1 MIRPIPES
9 LIPIFEAK
17 LASQD
22 FEFLQSFSVPEMVHK
37 FQLILNTIL
46 TETFPEK
53 QIIISPY
60 DDPWFNEQL
69 RNLKRQRQRR
79 YERHGK
85 DERYQQLQSEF
96 DEKLKI
102 EKLKYREKVENE
114 VREGR
119 RGSTYPA
126 LKRMGARPFER
137 TKSEFSLPAHVELNL
152 SSAQSAELIAE
163 HFSEISQEFAPLEI
177 CKLPPNIQHFLM
189 NYDPSLAPKLTTE
202 DVQSRIMKAKKP
214 NSSVPG
220 DLPKKLVQQC
230 AGPLAVPVKNIFNK
244 MTVLA
249 EFPPQWKIE
258 HQLAIPKSYPP
269 ENEDDL
275 RNIAKTPF
283 LSKVYESFVAEWLL
297 PIIKPYLDPG
307 QCGLKGFSITHYLI
321 KLLHFVHSTLDH
333 KKPHSVLTACVDISK
348 AFNRVDHSLVVQDLY
363 DMHTPAWLL
372 KILISYLSDRSM
384 NLTFNNAQ
392 SSLKKLPG
400 GGPQGAYLGGL
411 IFIIKYNGA
420 FLRPPIP
427 RLIQGPVVKSK
438 AEKVKYVDDGT
449 VAVSIDLKQCLV
461 PDPVNRARP
470 FNYHSRTCVTSS

>member
-1 MIRPIPES
+1 
-9 LIPIFEAK
+9 
-17 LASQD
+17 
-22 FEFLQSFSVPEMVHK
+22 MVHK

-46 TETFPEK
+46 TDTFPEK

-189 NYDPSLAPKLTTE
+189 NYDPSLAPKLTT
-202 DVQSRIMKAKKP
+202 
-214 NSSVPG
+214 
-220 DLPKKLVQQC
+220 
-230 AGPLAVPVKNIFNK
+230 
-244 MTVLA
+244 
-249 EFPPQWKIE
+249 
-258 HQLAIPKSYPP
+258 
-269 ENEDDL
+269 
-275 RNIAKTPF
+275 
-283 LSKVYESFVAEWLL
+283 
-297 PIIKPYLDPG
+297 
-307 QCGLKGFSITHYLI
+307 
-321 KLLHFVHSTLDH
+321 
-333 KKPHSVLTACVDISK
+333 
-348 AFNRVDHSLVVQDLY
+348 
-363 DMHTPAWLL
+363 
-372 KILISYLSDRSM
+372 
-384 NLTFNNAQ
+384 
-392 SSLKKLPG
+392 
-400 GGPQGAYLGGL
+400 
-411 IFIIKYNGA
+411 
-420 FLRPPIP
+420 
-427 RLIQGPVVKSK
+427 
-438 AEKVKYVDDGT
+438 
-449 VAVSIDLKQCLV
+449 
-461 PDPVNRARP
+461 
-470 FNYHSRTCVTSS
+470 